1 MRRDGID
8 SPAHAEATK
17 RLARAAYEYGF
28 TQVRRL
34 RDLGYEPRLTDE
46 LRWLLIDDFE
56 ERFGAATDFEDIV
69 DAGV

>member
-1 MRRDGID
+1 M
-8 SPAHAEATK
+8 
-17 RLARAAYEYGF
+17 ARAAYEYGF